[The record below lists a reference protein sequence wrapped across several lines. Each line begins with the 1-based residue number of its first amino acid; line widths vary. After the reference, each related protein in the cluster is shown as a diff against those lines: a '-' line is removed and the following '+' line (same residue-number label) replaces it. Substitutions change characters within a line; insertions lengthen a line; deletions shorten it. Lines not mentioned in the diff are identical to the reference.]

1 MSENISNIEAKKST
15 EKSFGYVF
23 SFIFF
28 LVSLY
33 LFFTSRGLYIWAI
46 LISLIF
52 LMAALFYPKALNI
65 PNELWFKFGIFL
77 GSIIAPIIMM
87 LVFFIVVAPTGIIMR
102 LLGKDLLKQKL
113 DNSVESY
120 WEKREQKVGSMKNQF

>member
-1 MSENISNIEAKKST
+1 MSVITSNIETKKST

-33 LFFTSRGLYIWAI
+33 LFFTSRDLYIWAI
-46 LISLIF
+46 IISLIF
-52 LMAALFYPKALNI
+52 LMVALFYPKLLNI

-87 LVFFIVVAPTGIIMR
+87 LVFFIVVTPTGVIMR
-102 LLGKDLLKQKL
+102 FLGKDLLKQKL